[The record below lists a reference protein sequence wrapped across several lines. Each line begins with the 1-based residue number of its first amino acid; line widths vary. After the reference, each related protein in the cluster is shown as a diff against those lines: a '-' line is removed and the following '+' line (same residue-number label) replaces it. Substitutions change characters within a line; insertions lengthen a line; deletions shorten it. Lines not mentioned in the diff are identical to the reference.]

1 MFVYIK
7 HGDGE
12 QFLTNTNC
20 PVMLLLQFIRAKLGL
35 LESDLVDLCDER
47 GVLKLLFLTPQP
59 QESASRLLPSRCTF
73 TVCSI
78 NRQSDGSYASITPQ
92 LVNPDPAL
100 LEALQTQTD
109 SLEKARLKQVR
120 TLEDKRSPGETP
132 TQVQATPQA
141 KGKGKNVHMD
151 TPDEEPQR
159 RTGSRRNRN

>member
-20 PVMLLLQFIRAKLGL
+20 PVMLLLQHVRAKLGL
-35 LESDLVDLCDER
+35 PESDLVDLCDER
-47 GVLKLLFLTPQP
+47 GVLKLLFLLQQP
-59 QESASRLLPSRCTF
+59 QESASRQLTSRSTY

-78 NRQSDGSYASITPQ
+78 NRQSDGAYVSVTPHV
-92 LVNPDPAL
+92 VNPDPSL

-109 SLEKARLKQVR
+109 NLEKARLKYLR
-120 TLEDKRSPGETP
+120 ALEDKRSSVETP
-132 TQVQATPQA
+132 SQAQATPQG

-151 TPDEEPQR
+151 TVDDEPQR
-159 RTGSRRNRN
+159 RTGGRRSRN